1 MYIFCIY
8 FQFQIK
14 DYIILYQLNSYQLKD
29 KYNQAYIYFYLV
41 SASLSLFVFLLPL
54 KYLLEPHQSSS
65 FLYHK
70 ESILVLVLII
80 LLLFYLMFFDI
91 VLLLFL
97 KFFSCIRFLNPFF
110 IFKIKV
116 LVMSYNS
123 KVSK

>member
-1 MYIFCIY
+1 MIYNFLCNLLLKKFSLFFSFFRIIIISFYVYFLYILLVSNKRL
-8 FQFQIK
+8 K
-14 DYIILYQLNSYQLKD
+14 DHIILYQLNSYQLKD

-91 VLLLFL
+91 V
-97 KFFSCIRFLNPFF
+97 
-110 IFKIKV
+110 V
-116 LVMSYNS
+116 
-123 KVSK
+123 